1 MCTAPADGGRAG
13 NVRLPALLVLV
24 AAAACGGGQVGGDP
38 NAPPTAEQIAR
49 GEAVYQEVCSEC
61 HAIQPP
67 PNLAPPLS
75 HVARHV
81 RDAVADRAA
90 FTQHI
95 VTYVQSPSEERS
107 LLPERAIQRFGLMP
121 AQVVTEDRLI
131 DAAAYV
137 WSLADSAQGGMGGGM
152 QGEGGMGSGMQ
163 GEGGMGGGMHR
174 DGEMGGMRGGMGR
187 GMGMGGAASSADTA
201 TGPDT
206 LTTPDT
212 LVTGN

>member
-13 NVRLPALLVLV
+13 HVGLPALLFLL
-24 AAAACGGGQVGGDP
+24 AAAACGGSEVVDDP

-81 RDAVADRAA
+81 RDAVDDRAA

-95 VTYVQSPSEERS
+95 VTYVRSPSEERS

-121 AQVVTEDRLI
+121 AQGVTEDRLI

-137 WSLADSAQGGMGGGM
+137 WTLADSAQGGMGEGQM
-152 QGEGGMGSGMQ
+152 GEGGMGRGMQ
-163 GEGGMGGGMHR
+163 GEGGMGGGM
-174 DGEMGGMRGGMGR
+174 GGGMHRGGGMGG
-187 GMGMGGAASSADTA
+187 GMGVGGGVGSGDSVPDADTVVSADT
-201 TGPDT
+201 
-206 LTTPDT
+206 
-212 LVTGN
+212 LVIGD